1 MINPNFWHWISGLL
15 AIPPLWALSKA
26 PMPNNDVKA
35 VYCGLAIAIPV
46 LANIANELR
55 DEFHD
60 FLTWLPYPR
69 ANKADPMDV
78 ARCIPVAVLCCAV
91 WWWIA

>member
-15 AIPPLWALSKA
+15 AILPLWLLRNS
-26 PMPNNDVKA
+26 PMPNNDIKL

-55 DEFHD
+55 DEFH
-60 FLTWLPYPR
+60 FWAWLPYSW
-69 ANKADPMDV
+69 ANHGDPMDV
-78 ARCIPVAVLCCAV
+78 ARCIPVAMLCCAV
-91 WWWIA
+91 WWYVV